1 MSYKVY
7 KDSIGEIKVESDKL
21 WGATTQRS
29 FENFKIGDYKMPTE
43 VIRAMATVKY
53 ACAMANYELGDLN
66 KEKFSAIENAVEE
79 IFSGKLDEHFPL
91 VVYQTGSGTQTNM
104 NLNEVIAN
112 FSNQK
117 AGKTLIHP
125 NDDVN
130 KSQSSNDTFPTALH
144 IACLDVIDRKLIPSM
159 KTLIS
164 AFKAFE
170 EANSDVIK
178 IGRTHLQDAV
188 PIKISQE
195 FSGYRHSIEK
205 CLEYIEY
212 TRKGLLEISLGAT
225 AVGTG
230 INTKENFKNIVAKY
244 VSKITGKE
252 FKPAENFFHS
262 LTMKDAVVVSH
273 GAIKALAMDLL
284 KIGNDIRFLACG
296 PRCGFSEIEIPANEP
311 GSSIMPGKVNP
322 VIPEVVSQ
330 VAFNCAGNDFAV
342 TMAAEAGQLELNAF
356 EPVIF
361 YNLFESVETIGK
373 AANTFVHNCILGIT
387 ANAERTKN
395 MVHNSYGIVTAFA
408 PHIGY
413 EKSVE
418 VIHKAI
424 EQNLP
429 VKAVLISEKIMTEEE
444 IDNIL
449 DVFSMT
455 TPGIAKR
462 N

>member
-1 MSYKVY
+1 MSYKIY

-29 FENFKIGDYKMPTE
+29 FENFKIGNYKMPTE

-91 VVYQTGSGTQTNM
+91 VVFQTGSGTQTNM

-112 FSNQK
+112 YANQK

-164 AFKAFE
+164 SYFLFLMGL
-170 EANSDVIK
+170 D
-178 IGRTHLQDAV
+178 Q
-188 PIKISQE
+188 
-195 FSGYRHSIEK
+195 FSGYRNSIEK
-205 CLEYIEY
+205 CLEYIEF

-244 VSKITGKE
+244 ISKITGKD

-273 GAIKALAMDLL
+273 GAIKALAMDLI

-322 VIPEVVSQ
+322 TQIEALTMVCARVLGNDTTISFCASQGNFELNVYMPIIIHSFVESVNLLSDAMESFVKNCVRGIKVNKEVVNKYLNESLML
-330 VAFNCAGNDFAV
+330 V
-342 TMAAEAGQLELNAF
+342 TSLN
-356 EPVIF
+356 P
-361 YNLFESVETIGK
+361 Y
-373 AANTFVHNCILGIT
+373 
-387 ANAERTKN
+387 
-395 MVHNSYGIVTAFA
+395 
-408 PHIGY
+408 IGY
-413 EKSVE
+413 D
-418 VIHKAI
+418 KASQCAKYAFK
-424 EQNLP
+424 ENTTL
-429 VKAVLISEKIMTEEE
+429 KEAVLHFGYLTESEFDE
-444 IDNIL
+444 IVDPKKM
-449 DVFSMT
+449 V
-455 TPGIAKR
+455 
-462 N
+462 